1 MSVSLRAL
9 SSAAALV
16 GALGGGLAAYAWW
29 ESTQAKLVRHDVAV
43 PGLPAGLDGLR
54 ILHVSDTHFP
64 ANGASLERFAEL
76 IAEVEYDIVFA
87 SGDYVETAAGWDSAV
102 EAFSLLHAPFG
113 VYASLGAHDYLS
125 PISTM
130 AEWRDA
136 MRRRAFGGRRRLVD
150 PAPFV
155 ERLERLGVRVL
166 RNEWT
171 QTEISGEILRI
182 AGAGDDS
189 VGMAQLDRAL
199 PPKDG
204 AGSANGPDG
213 ADGASSADGPDGA
226 NGADG
231 PDGADGA
238 DGPDGADGA
247 DGPDG
252 ASGADGSDGADGADG
267 LTVLLTHS
275 PDALLRLQHPP
286 PLSFCGHTHGG
297 QIRIPGYG
305 APVRHSQLVDRR
317 QTAGVFQ
324 RNGAQVVV
332 SQGFGTAIVPLRFLC
347 PPEIGLIHLTTHR

>member
-9 SSAAALV
+9 SSAAALL
-16 GALGGGLAAYAWW
+16 GALGGGLAAYAWR

-130 AEWRDA
+130 AEWSGA

-155 ERLERLGVRVL
+155 ERLEDLGVRVL

-182 AGAGDDS
+182 SGAGDDS
-189 VGMAQLDRAL
+189 VGMARLDRAL
-199 PPKDG
+199 PPKD
-204 AGSANGPDG
+204 A
-213 ADGASSADGPDGA
+213 
-226 NGADG
+226 ADG
-231 PDGADGA
+231 PDGADSA
-238 DGPDGADGA
+238 DSQGGPDGAGGA
-247 DGPDG
+247 N
-252 ASGADGSDGADGADG
+252 SADG

-324 RNGAQVVV
+324 RNGAQVIV
-332 SQGFGTAIVPLRFLC
+332 SQGFGTAIVPLRLLC
-347 PPEIGLIHLTTHR
+347 PPEIGLVHLTTHR

>member
-1 MSVSLRAL
+1 MSVSRRAL

-43 PGLPAGLDGLR
+43 PSLPAGLDGLR
-54 ILHVSDTHFP
+54 VLHISDTHFP

-125 PISTM
+125 PVSTM
-130 AEWRDA
+130 AEWRGA

-155 ERLERLGVRVL
+155 ERLEDLGVRVL

-189 VGMAQLDRAL
+189 VGMAHLDRAL
-199 PPKDG
+199 PPVDG
-204 AGSANGPDG
+204 VAGPDSVDG
-213 ADGASSADGPDGA
+213 ADGPDSAG
-226 NGADG
+226 GADG

-238 DGPDGADGA
+238 G
-247 DGPDG
+247 
-252 ASGADGSDGADGADG
+252 GADG

-324 RNGAQVVV
+324 RNGAQIVV
-332 SQGFGTAIVPLRFLC
+332 SQGFGTAIVPLRFHC
-347 PPEIGLIHLTTHR
+347 PPEIGLVHLTAHR